1 MNETSPR
8 ETLLSAAD
16 SGGEGDEAMRPG
28 SANRLTARA
37 TLADIAQ
44 AAGVTR
50 MTVSNA
56 LNDRVGVSAEV
67 RDRIQT
73 IARELGYVTNWVAKK
88 LSDSRSNTQ
97 SGIIGVIAEIHTPFM
112 AEVVSS
118 ISAAVRDHGRD
129 MLVYS
134 LPDPGKDVPG
144 NVLDL
149 LLHAVDGVISVLPRD
164 TNDLNT
170 LIRAGVPIV
179 AVDKLENETALS
191 SVAADSYQG
200 GCLAVRHLIELG
212 HRRIAFLAGEDGR
225 LSARDRLRAYR
236 DTLLQ
241 AGIRVHEGY
250 VVAGGYLQVPG
261 QRATETL
268 LAQATPPTAIF
279 AANDASA
286 LGAIAAI
293 NAAGLSVP
301 DDISVVGFDDVF
313 AASQV
318 NPGLTTIRQ
327 PFRKIGSMA
336 VECLLSAKTRP
347 EEWQAGPHDI
357 LLPVELIVR
366 ASTSAP

>member
-1 MNETSPR
+1 MWGRMNQES
-8 ETLLSAAD
+8 
-16 SGGEGDEAMRPG
+16 PG
-28 SANRLTARA
+28 SGAPAPRSTGRA
-37 TLADIAQ
+37 TLADIAR

-56 LNDRVGVSAEV
+56 LNNRAGVSAEV

-73 IARELGYVTNWVAKK
+73 IAHELGYVANWVAKK
-88 LSDSRSNTQ
+88 LSDSRSTSE

-118 ISAAVRDHGRD
+118 ISGAVRDHGRD

-164 TNDLNT
+164 TNDLHT

-179 AVDKLENETALS
+179 AIDKLESENELP

-200 GCLAVRHLIELG
+200 GCLAVQHLIELG
-212 HRRIAFLAGEDGR
+212 HRRIAFLAGEEGR
-225 LSARDRLRAYR
+225 LSASERLRAYR
-236 DTLLQ
+236 ETMAQ
-241 AGIRVHEGY
+241 AGLHVADED
-250 VVAGGYLQVPG
+250 VVAAGYLDEPG
-261 QRATETL
+261 QRATERL
-268 LAQATPPTAIF
+268 LARRERPTAIF

-286 LGAIAAI
+286 LGAMAAI
-293 NAAGLSVP
+293 HAAGLSVP
-301 DDISVVGFDDVF
+301 HDISIVGFDDVF
-313 AASQV
+313 AASQA

-327 PFRKIGSMA
+327 PFRKMGFTA
-336 VECLLSAKTRP
+336 VERLLLAKTQS
-347 EEWQAGPHDI
+347 EEWQTGSKDI

-366 ASTSAP
+366 QSTSSPRS

>member
-1 MNETSPR
+1 MNSKPPDK
-8 ETLLSAAD
+8 TLLPPA
-16 SGGEGDEAMRPG
+16 ERV
-28 SANRLTARA
+28 
-37 TLADIAQ
+37 TLADIAA

-56 LNDRVGVSAEV
+56 LNDRAGVSADM
-67 RDRIQT
+67 RDRIQN
-73 IARELGYVTNWVAKK
+73 IAREMGYVTNWVAKK
-88 LSDSRSNTQ
+88 LSDSRGNSQ

-118 ISAAVRDHGRD
+118 VSGAVRDHGRD

-164 TNDLNT
+164 TNDLHT

-179 AVDKLENETALS
+179 AVDRLENESVLP

-200 GCLAVRHLIELG
+200 GCLAVRYLIELG
-212 HRRIAFLAGEDGR
+212 HRRIAFLAGEEGR
-225 LSARDRLRAYR
+225 LSASERHRAFR
-236 DTLLQ
+236 ETMAQ
-241 AGIRVHEGY
+241 AGLRVDDED
-250 VVAGGYLQVPG
+250 VVPAGYLGEPG
-261 QRATETL
+261 QRATMRL
-268 LAQATPPTAIF
+268 LTRRTRPTAIF

-286 LGAIAAI
+286 LGAMAAI

-301 DDISVVGFDDVF
+301 NDISVVGFDDVF
-313 AASQV
+313 AASQA

-327 PFRKIGSMA
+327 PFRKIGSTA
-336 VECLLSAKTRP
+336 VERLLLARTRP
-347 EEWQAGPHDI
+347 EEWQNGPWDI

-366 ASTSAP
+366 QSTSVPS

>member
-1 MNETSPR
+1 MSEKP
-8 ETLLSAAD
+8 
-16 SGGEGDEAMRPG
+16 SGNTRPPPAG
-28 SANRLTARA
+28 RA
-37 TLADIAQ
+37 TLADIAA

-56 LNDRVGVSAEV
+56 LNDRAGVSADL

-73 IARELGYVTNWVAKK
+73 IARDMGYVTNWVAKK
-88 LSDSRSNTQ
+88 LSDSRSNSQ

-118 ISAAVRDHGRD
+118 ISGAVRDHGRD

-164 TNDLNT
+164 RNDLRT
-170 LIRAGVPIV
+170 LIKAGVPIV
-179 AVDKLENETALS
+179 AVDKLKSEDELP

-212 HRRIAFLAGEDGR
+212 HRRIAFLAGEEDR
-225 LSARDRLRAYR
+225 LSASERLRAYR
-236 DTLLQ
+236 ETMAQ
-241 AGIRVHEGY
+241 AGLSVDDDD
-250 VVAGGYLQVPG
+250 VVAAGYLGEPG
-261 QRATETL
+261 QKATAQL
-268 LAQATPPTAIF
+268 LSRSVRPTAIF

-286 LGAIAAI
+286 LGAMAAI
-293 NAAGLSVP
+293 HAAGLSVP
-301 DDISVVGFDDVF
+301 NDISIVGFDDVF
-313 AASQV
+313 AASQS

-327 PFRKIGSMA
+327 PFRKIGSTA
-336 VECLLSAKTRP
+336 VERLLLAKTHP
-347 EEWQAGPHDI
+347 QEWQNGPRDI

-366 ASTSAP
+366 QSTFSPR